1 MNQVGLTSQISLLN
15 LVGKKCTWINK
26 SDLPINFGGKNE
38 SAWTSRSDLPVNFSR
53 KANWFG
59 LASQIGGS
67 VKQFGLTSQIHTPFI
82 VKSISLLNKHQ
93 KNALVSISKC
103 QSSPPVILA
112 GKQSNPILGMER
124 KSKKIKDRKECVASY
139 QM

>member
-1 MNQVGLTSQISLLN
+1 MN
-15 LVGKKCTWINK
+15 
-26 SDLPINFGGKNE
+26 
-38 SAWTSRSDLPVNFSR
+38 RSDLLVNFSR

-59 LASQIGGS
+59 LASQIGGNM
-67 VKQFGLTSQIHTPFI
+67 KQLGLTSQIHTPFI
-82 VKSISLLNKHQ
+82 VKSISLLNKHL

-124 KSKKIKDRKECVASY
+124 KSKKIKDKKECASY